1 MKVKNVVK
9 IGLISMFLVI
19 FMLSNIAFAVSA
31 TNKTENSSKTNT
43 TTEEETTKEETSTDS
58 DETKTTSSNKENS
71 QEQSKNEESKAQT
84 QETREQTKSSNA
96 NLSNLGIKPN
106 DFSGFTPNKTE
117 YDVTV
122 PDDVD
127 SIQIYATLQDSKAK
141 ILGTGTKDLNYG
153 LNEFTITVTAE
164 DGTTKDY
171 ILNITRGGEEE
182 NTENVSE
189 EYLGNGL
196 ASLNIENLE
205 LSPSFD
211 TNIYEYTVKY
221 IGEKTNLDITAEATD
236 PYYLVE
242 VTGNEDLQEGENLI
256 TILVSDP
263 DGENIATYQVT
274 VNKSLVDEEALARE
288 QAEKEKQRNII
299 IGVSIAVIIIA
310 IIIIVIVKKHK
321 KRNKFAE
328 NYTVPYK
335 GINNKE
341 DEDFHDEKI
350 NNYDEYD
357 ENDIPK
363 SLKNNYTNDYDSDEK
378 NENEIENRNSIEDLY
393 KNKNNG
399 KTIEEV
405 EDIEQ
410 RKSRKIRRKGKRY
423 LD

>member
-299 IGVSIAVIIIA
+299 IGVVIAVIIIA

-321 KRNKFAE
+321 KKNKFAE
-328 NYTVPYK
+328 NYTVPYQ

-341 DEDFHDEKI
+341 EDNF
-350 NNYDEYD
+350 NDEYD

-363 SLKNNYTNDYDSDEK
+363 SLKNNYTNNYDSDE
-378 NENEIENRNSIEDLY
+378 ENRNDIEDLY

-405 EDIEQ
+405 EDLEQ

>member
-31 TNKTENSSKTNT
+31 TNKTENLSETNT
-43 TTEEETTKEETSTDS
+43 TTEEETTKEETSVDS

-71 QEQSKNEESKAQT
+71 QEQSKNEESKVQT

-141 ILGTGTKDLNYG
+141 ILGTGTKGLNYG

-171 ILNITRGGEEE
+171 ILNITRGGEE

-189 EYLGNGL
+189 EYLGDGL

-236 PYYLVE
+236 PYYVVE

-263 DGENIATYQVT
+263 DEENIATYQVT

-299 IGVSIAVIIIA
+299 IGVVVAVIIIA

-321 KRNKFAE
+321 KKSKFVE
-328 NYTVPYK
+328 DYTVPYQ

-341 DEDFHDEKI
+341 DEDF
-350 NNYDEYD
+350 NDEYD

-363 SLKNNYTNDYDSDEK
+363 SLKNNYTNNDDKDE
-378 NENEIENRNSIEDLY
+378 ENRNDIEDLY

-405 EDIEQ
+405 EDLEQ

>member
-31 TNKTENSSKTNT
+31 TNKTENLSETNT
-43 TTEEETTKEETSTDS
+43 TTEEETVKEETSTN
-58 DETKTTSSNKENS
+58 NKEEKELSNNNTK
-71 QEQSKNEESKAQT
+71 EQSKNEESKT
-84 QETREQTKSSNA
+84 QNQEAKEQTKSSNA
-96 NLSNLGIKPN
+96 NLSNLGIRPN

-127 SIQIYATLQDSKAK
+127 SIQIYATLQDSNAK
-141 ILGTGTKDLNYG
+141 VLGTGTEDLNYG

-189 EYLGNGL
+189 EYLGDGL

-221 IGEKTNLDITAEATD
+221 IGEKTNLDITAKATD
-236 PYYLVE
+236 PYYVVE
-242 VTGNEDLQEGENLI
+242 VTGNEELQEGENLI

-274 VNKSLVDEEALARE
+274 INKSLVDEEAIARE

-299 IGVSIAVIIIA
+299 IGVVVAVIIIA

-321 KRNKFAE
+321 KRSKFAE
-328 NYTVPYK
+328 EYTVPYQ
-335 GINNKE
+335 GLNRDDDDN
-341 DEDFHDEKI
+341 DF
-350 NNYDEYD
+350 YDEYEED
-357 ENDIPK
+357 DVPK
-363 SLKNNYTNDYDSDEK
+363 SLKNNYKYDYRDNYEED
-378 NENEIENRNSIEDLY
+378 ENRNNIEDLY

-399 KTIEEV
+399 RTIEE
-405 EDIEQ
+405 IEELEQ
-410 RKSRKIRRKGKRY
+410 GKPRKIRRKGKRY

>member
-9 IGLISMFLVI
+9 IGLISMFLII

-31 TNKTENSSKTNT
+31 TNKTENLSETNT

-71 QEQSKNEESKAQT
+71 QEQSKNEESKVQT

-141 ILGTGTKDLNYG
+141 ILGTGTKGLNYG

-171 ILNITRGGEEE
+171 ILNITRGGEE

-189 EYLGNGL
+189 EYLGDGL

-236 PYYLVE
+236 PYYVVE

-299 IGVSIAVIIIA
+299 IGVVVAVIIIA

-321 KRNKFAE
+321 KKSKFVE
-328 NYTVPYK
+328 DYTVPYQ

-341 DEDFHDEKI
+341 DEDF
-350 NNYDEYD
+350 NDEYD

-363 SLKNNYTNDYDSDEK
+363 SLKNNYTNNDDKDE
-378 NENEIENRNSIEDLY
+378 ENRNDIEDLY

-405 EDIEQ
+405 EDLEQ

>member
-31 TNKTENSSKTNT
+31 TNKTENLSETNT
-43 TTEEETTKEETSTDS
+43 TTEEEAVKEETSTD
-58 DETKTTSSNKENS
+58 NKEEKEPSNDNTK
-71 QEQSKNEESKAQT
+71 EQSKNEESKT
-84 QETREQTKSSNA
+84 QNQEAKEQTKSSNA
-96 NLSNLGIKPN
+96 NLSNLGIRPN

-127 SIQIYATLQDSKAK
+127 SIQIYATLQDSNAK
-141 ILGTGTKDLNYG
+141 VLGTGTEDLNYG

-189 EYLGNGL
+189 EYLGDGL

-221 IGEKTNLDITAEATD
+221 IGEKTNLDITAKATD
-236 PYYLVE
+236 PYYVVE
-242 VTGNEDLQEGENLI
+242 VTGNEELQEGENLI

-274 VNKSLVDEEALARE
+274 INKSLVDEEAIARE

-299 IGVSIAVIIIA
+299 IGVVVAVIIIA

-321 KRNKFAE
+321 KRSKFAE
-328 NYTVPYK
+328 EYTVPYQ
-335 GINNKE
+335 GLNRDDDDN
-341 DEDFHDEKI
+341 DF
-350 NNYDEYD
+350 YDEYEED
-357 ENDIPK
+357 DVPK
-363 SLKNNYTNDYDSDEK
+363 SLKNNYKYDYRDNYEED
-378 NENEIENRNSIEDLY
+378 ENRNNIEDLY

-399 KTIEEV
+399 RTIEE
-405 EDIEQ
+405 IEELEQ
-410 RKSRKIRRKGKRY
+410 GKPRKIRRKGKRY

>member
-1 MKVKNVVK
+1 MKVKNMVK

-31 TNKTENSSKTNT
+31 TNKTENLSETNT
-43 TTEEETTKEETSTDS
+43 TTEEETVKEETSTN
-58 DETKTTSSNKENS
+58 NKEEKEPSNNNTK
-71 QEQSKNEESKAQT
+71 EQSKNEESKT
-84 QETREQTKSSNA
+84 QNQEAKEQTKSSNA
-96 NLSNLGIKPN
+96 NLSNLGIRPN

-127 SIQIYATLQDSKAK
+127 SIQIYATLQDSNAK
-141 ILGTGTKDLNYG
+141 VLGTGTEDLNYG

-189 EYLGNGL
+189 EYLGDGL

-221 IGEKTNLDITAEATD
+221 IGEKTNLDITAKATD
-236 PYYLVE
+236 PYYVVE
-242 VTGNEDLQEGENLI
+242 VTGNEELQEGENLI

-274 VNKSLVDEEALARE
+274 INKSLVDEEAIARE

-299 IGVSIAVIIIA
+299 IGVVVAVIIIA

-321 KRNKFAE
+321 KRSKFAE
-328 NYTVPYK
+328 EYTVPYQ
-335 GINNKE
+335 GLNRDDDDN
-341 DEDFHDEKI
+341 DF
-350 NNYDEYD
+350 YDEYEED
-357 ENDIPK
+357 DVPK
-363 SLKNNYTNDYDSDEK
+363 SLKNNYKYDYRDNYEED
-378 NENEIENRNSIEDLY
+378 ENRNNIEDLY

-399 KTIEEV
+399 RTIEE
-405 EDIEQ
+405 IEELEQ
-410 RKSRKIRRKGKRY
+410 GKPRKIRRKGKRY

>member
-31 TNKTENSSKTNT
+31 TNKTENLSETNT
-43 TTEEETTKEETSTDS
+43 TTEEETVKEETSTN
-58 DETKTTSSNKENS
+58 NKEEKEPSNNNTK
-71 QEQSKNEESKAQT
+71 EQSKNEESKT
-84 QETREQTKSSNA
+84 QNQEAKEQTKSSNA
-96 NLSNLGIKPN
+96 NLSNLGIRPN

-127 SIQIYATLQDSKAK
+127 SIQIYATLQDSNAK
-141 ILGTGTKDLNYG
+141 VLGTGTEDLNYG

-189 EYLGNGL
+189 EYLGDGL

-221 IGEKTNLDITAEATD
+221 IGEKTNLDITAKATD
-236 PYYLVE
+236 PYYVVE
-242 VTGNEDLQEGENLI
+242 VTGNEELQEGENLI

-274 VNKSLVDEEALARE
+274 INKSLVDEEALARE

-299 IGVSIAVIIIA
+299 IGVVVAVIIIA

-321 KRNKFAE
+321 KRSKFAE
-328 NYTVPYK
+328 EYTVPYQ
-335 GINNKE
+335 GLNRDDDDN
-341 DEDFHDEKI
+341 DF
-350 NNYDEYD
+350 YDEYEED
-357 ENDIPK
+357 DVPK
-363 SLKNNYTNDYDSDEK
+363 SLKNNYKYDYRDNYEED
-378 NENEIENRNSIEDLY
+378 ENRNNIEDLY

-399 KTIEEV
+399 RTIEE
-405 EDIEQ
+405 IEELEQ
-410 RKSRKIRRKGKRY
+410 GKPRKIRRKGKRY

>member
-31 TNKTENSSKTNT
+31 TNKTENLSETNT
-43 TTEEETTKEETSTDS
+43 TTEEETVKEETSTN
-58 DETKTTSSNKENS
+58 NKEEKEPSNNNTK
-71 QEQSKNEESKAQT
+71 EQSKNEESKT
-84 QETREQTKSSNA
+84 QNQEAKEQTKSSNA
-96 NLSNLGIKPN
+96 NLSNLGIRPN

-127 SIQIYATLQDSKAK
+127 SIQIYATLQDSNAK
-141 ILGTGTKDLNYG
+141 VLGTGTEDLNYG

-189 EYLGNGL
+189 EYLGDGL

-221 IGEKTNLDITAEATD
+221 IGEKTNLDITAKATD
-236 PYYLVE
+236 PYYVVE
-242 VTGNEDLQEGENLI
+242 VTGNEELQEGENLI

-274 VNKSLVDEEALARE
+274 INKSLVDEEAIARE

-299 IGVSIAVIIIA
+299 IGVVVAVIIIA

-321 KRNKFAE
+321 KRSKFAE
-328 NYTVPYK
+328 EYTVPYQ
-335 GINNKE
+335 GLNRDDDDN
-341 DEDFHDEKI
+341 DF
-350 NNYDEYD
+350 YDEYEED
-357 ENDIPK
+357 DVPK
-363 SLKNNYTNDYDSDEK
+363 SLKNNYKYDYRDNYEED
-378 NENEIENRNSIEDLY
+378 ENRNNIEDLY

-399 KTIEEV
+399 RTIEE
-405 EDIEQ
+405 IEELEQ
-410 RKSRKIRRKGKRY
+410 GKPRKIRRKGKRY

>member
-31 TNKTENSSKTNT
+31 TNKTENLSETNT
-43 TTEEETTKEETSTDS
+43 TTEEETTKEETSVDS

-171 ILNITRGGEEE
+171 ILNITRGGEE

-189 EYLGNGL
+189 EYLGDGL

-236 PYYLVE
+236 PYYVVE

-299 IGVSIAVIIIA
+299 IGVVVAVIIIA

-321 KRNKFAE
+321 KKSKFVE
-328 NYTVPYK
+328 DYTVPYQ

-341 DEDFHDEKI
+341 DEDF
-350 NNYDEYD
+350 NDEYD

-363 SLKNNYTNDYDSDEK
+363 SLKNNYTNNDDKDE
-378 NENEIENRNSIEDLY
+378 ENRNDIEDLY

-405 EDIEQ
+405 EDLEQ

>member
-31 TNKTENSSKTNT
+31 TNKTENLSETNT
-43 TTEEETTKEETSTDS
+43 TTEEETVKEETSTN
-58 DETKTTSSNKENS
+58 NKEEKEPSNNNTK
-71 QEQSKNEESKAQT
+71 EQSKNKKNKT
-84 QETREQTKSSNA
+84 QNQEAKKKKKSSNA
-96 NLSNLGIKPN
+96 NLSNLGIRPN

-127 SIQIYATLQDSKAK
+127 SIQIYATLQDSNAK
-141 ILGTGTKDLNYG
+141 VLGTGTEDLNYG

-189 EYLGNGL
+189 EYLGDGL

-221 IGEKTNLDITAEATD
+221 IGEKTNLDITAKATD
-236 PYYLVE
+236 PYYVVE
-242 VTGNEDLQEGENLI
+242 VTGNEELQEGENLI

-274 VNKSLVDEEALARE
+274 INKSLVDEEALARE

-299 IGVSIAVIIIA
+299 IGVVVAVIIIA

-321 KRNKFAE
+321 KRSKFAE
-328 NYTVPYK
+328 EYTVPYQ
-335 GINNKE
+335 GLNRDDDDN
-341 DEDFHDEKI
+341 DF
-350 NNYDEYD
+350 YDEYEED
-357 ENDIPK
+357 DVPK
-363 SLKNNYTNDYDSDEK
+363 SLKNNYKYDYRDNYEED
-378 NENEIENRNSIEDLY
+378 ENRNNIEDLY

-399 KTIEEV
+399 RTIEE
-405 EDIEQ
+405 IEELEQ
-410 RKSRKIRRKGKRY
+410 GKPRKIRRKGKRY

>member
-43 TTEEETTKEETSTDS
+43 TTKEETTKEETSTDS

-122 PDDVD
+122 TDDVD

-299 IGVSIAVIIIA
+299 IGVVIAVIIIA

-321 KRNKFAE
+321 KKNKFAE
-328 NYTVPYK
+328 DYTVPYQ

-341 DEDFHDEKI
+341 EDNF
-350 NNYDEYD
+350 NDEYD

-363 SLKNNYTNDYDSDEK
+363 SLKNNYTNNYDSDE
-378 NENEIENRNSIEDLY
+378 ENRNDIEVLY

-405 EDIEQ
+405 EDLEQ

>member
-19 FMLSNIAFAVSA
+19 FMLSNMAFAVST
-31 TNKTENSSKTNT
+31 TNKTENSSETNT
-43 TTEEETTKEETSTDS
+43 TTEEETTKEETSTN
-58 DETKTTSSNKENS
+58 NKEEKEPSNNNTK
-71 QEQSKNEESKAQT
+71 EQSKNEESKT
-84 QETREQTKSSNA
+84 QNQEAKEQTKSSNA
-96 NLSNLGIKPN
+96 NLSNLGIRPN

-127 SIQIYATLQDSKAK
+127 SIQIYATLQDSNAK
-141 ILGTGTKDLNYG
+141 VLGTGTEDLNYG

-189 EYLGNGL
+189 EYLGDGL

-236 PYYLVE
+236 PYYVVE

-299 IGVSIAVIIIA
+299 IGVVIAVIVVA
-310 IIIIVIVKKHK
+310 IIIIVIIKKHK
-321 KRNKFAE
+321 KKSKFAE
-328 NYTVPYK
+328 DFTVPYQ

-341 DEDFHDEKI
+341 EENF
-350 NNYDEYD
+350 NDEYD

-363 SLKNNYTNDYDSDEK
+363 SLKNNYTNNYDSDEE
-378 NENEIENRNSIEDLY
+378 NENKIENRNDIEDLY

-405 EDIEQ
+405 EDLEQ

>member
-31 TNKTENSSKTNT
+31 TNKTENLSETNT
-43 TTEEETTKEETSTDS
+43 TTEEETVKEETSTDS
-58 DETKTTSSNKENS
+58 KEEKEPSNDNTK
-71 QEQSKNEESKAQT
+71 EQSKDEESKT
-84 QETREQTKSSNA
+84 QNQEAKEQTKSSNA
-96 NLSNLGIKPN
+96 NLSNLGIRPN

-127 SIQIYATLQDSKAK
+127 SIQIYATLQDSNAK
-141 ILGTGTKDLNYG
+141 VLGTGTEDLNYG

-189 EYLGNGL
+189 EYLGDGL

-221 IGEKTNLDITAEATD
+221 IGEKTNLDITAKATD
-236 PYYLVE
+236 PYYVVE
-242 VTGNEDLQEGENLI
+242 VTGNEELQEGENLI

-274 VNKSLVDEEALARE
+274 INKSLVDEEAIARE

-299 IGVSIAVIIIA
+299 IGVVVAVIIIA

-321 KRNKFAE
+321 KRSKFAE
-328 NYTVPYK
+328 EYTVPYQ
-335 GINNKE
+335 GLNRDDDDN
-341 DEDFHDEKI
+341 DF
-350 NNYDEYD
+350 YDEYEED
-357 ENDIPK
+357 DVPK
-363 SLKNNYTNDYDSDEK
+363 SLKNNYKYDYRDNYEED
-378 NENEIENRNSIEDLY
+378 ENRNNIEDLY

-399 KTIEEV
+399 RTIEE
-405 EDIEQ
+405 IEELEQ
-410 RKSRKIRRKGKRY
+410 GKPRKIRRKGKRY

>member
-299 IGVSIAVIIIA
+299 IGVVIAVIIIA

-321 KRNKFAE
+321 KKNKFAE
-328 NYTVPYK
+328 DYTVPYQ

-341 DEDFHDEKI
+341 EDNF
-350 NNYDEYD
+350 NDEYD

-363 SLKNNYTNDYDSDEK
+363 SLKNNYTNNYDSDE
-378 NENEIENRNSIEDLY
+378 ENRNDIEDLY

-405 EDIEQ
+405 EDLEQ

>member
-31 TNKTENSSKTNT
+31 TNKTENLSETNT
-43 TTEEETTKEETSTDS
+43 TTEEETTKEETSVDS

-117 YDVTV
+117 YEVTV

-141 ILGTGTKDLNYG
+141 ILGTGTKGLNYG

-171 ILNITRGGEEE
+171 ILNITRGGEE

-189 EYLGNGL
+189 EYLGDGL

-236 PYYLVE
+236 PYYVVE

-299 IGVSIAVIIIA
+299 IGVVVAVIIIA

-321 KRNKFAE
+321 KKSKFVE
-328 NYTVPYK
+328 DYTVPYQ

-341 DEDFHDEKI
+341 EDNF
-350 NNYDEYD
+350 NDEYD

-363 SLKNNYTNDYDSDEK
+363 SLKNNYTNNDDKDE
-378 NENEIENRNSIEDLY
+378 ENRNDIEDLY

-405 EDIEQ
+405 EDLEQ

>member
-31 TNKTENSSKTNT
+31 TNKTENLSKTNT
-43 TTEEETTKEETSTDS
+43 TTEEETVKEETSTDS
-58 DETKTTSSNKENS
+58 KKEKEPSNNNTK
-71 QEQSKNEESKAQT
+71 EQSKNEESKT
-84 QETREQTKSSNA
+84 QNQEAKEQTKSSNA
-96 NLSNLGIKPN
+96 NLSNLGIRPN

-127 SIQIYATLQDSKAK
+127 SIQIYATLQDSNAK
-141 ILGTGTKDLNYG
+141 VLGTGTEDLNYG

-189 EYLGNGL
+189 EYLGDGL

-221 IGEKTNLDITAEATD
+221 IGEKTNLDITAKATD
-236 PYYLVE
+236 PYYVVE
-242 VTGNEDLQEGENLI
+242 VTGNEELQEGENLI

-274 VNKSLVDEEALARE
+274 INKSLVDEEAIARE

-299 IGVSIAVIIIA
+299 IGVVVAVIIIA

-321 KRNKFAE
+321 KRSKFAE
-328 NYTVPYK
+328 EYTVPYQ
-335 GINNKE
+335 GLNRDDDDN
-341 DEDFHDEKI
+341 DF
-350 NNYDEYD
+350 YDEYEED
-357 ENDIPK
+357 DVPK
-363 SLKNNYTNDYDSDEK
+363 SLKNNYKYDYRDNYEED
-378 NENEIENRNSIEDLY
+378 ENRNNIEDLY

-399 KTIEEV
+399 RTIEE
-405 EDIEQ
+405 IEELEQ
-410 RKSRKIRRKGKRY
+410 GKPRKIRRKGKRY

>member
-31 TNKTENSSKTNT
+31 TNKTDNLSETNT
-43 TTEEETTKEETSTDS
+43 TTEEETVKEETSTN
-58 DETKTTSSNKENS
+58 NKEEKEPSNNNTK
-71 QEQSKNEESKAQT
+71 EQSKNEESKT
-84 QETREQTKSSNA
+84 QNQEAKEQTKSSNA
-96 NLSNLGIKPN
+96 NLSNLGIRPN

-127 SIQIYATLQDSKAK
+127 SIQIYATLQDSNAK
-141 ILGTGTKDLNYG
+141 VLGTGTEDLNYG

-189 EYLGNGL
+189 EYLGDGL

-221 IGEKTNLDITAEATD
+221 IGEKTNLDITAKATD
-236 PYYLVE
+236 PYYVVE
-242 VTGNEDLQEGENLI
+242 VTGNEELQEGENLI

-274 VNKSLVDEEALARE
+274 INKSLVDEEAIARE

-299 IGVSIAVIIIA
+299 IGVVVAVIIIA

-321 KRNKFAE
+321 KRSKFAE
-328 NYTVPYK
+328 EYTVPYQ
-335 GINNKE
+335 GLNRDDDDN
-341 DEDFHDEKI
+341 DF
-350 NNYDEYD
+350 YDEYEED
-357 ENDIPK
+357 DVPK
-363 SLKNNYTNDYDSDEK
+363 SLKNNYKYDYRDNYEED
-378 NENEIENRNSIEDLY
+378 ENRNNIEDLY

-399 KTIEEV
+399 RTIEE
-405 EDIEQ
+405 IEELEQ
-410 RKSRKIRRKGKRY
+410 GKPRKIRRKGKRY